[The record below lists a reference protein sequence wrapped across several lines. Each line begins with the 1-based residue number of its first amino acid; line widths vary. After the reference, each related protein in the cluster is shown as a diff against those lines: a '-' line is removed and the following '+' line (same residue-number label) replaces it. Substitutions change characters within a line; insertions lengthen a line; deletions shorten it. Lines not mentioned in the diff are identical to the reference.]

1 MQKLK
6 ERQIV
11 FRKRAYKEE
20 DREKWAGVLQ
30 YEMMSSKES
39 GEESQGQ
46 KDCIIVKSLPW
57 QSSRVNKFM
66 ESLDERMKD
75 EKSNQSLRQMKKRLI
90 AIEPSSRPKPA
101 GHSHHGHSTN

>member
-1 MQKLK
+1 MFIFLISSPYMCAINMQKLN

-30 YEMMSSKES
+30 YEMMSSEES

-57 QSSRVNKFM
+57 RSS
-66 ESLDERMKD
+66 SLWNRWMK
-75 EKSNQSLRQMKKRLI
+75 
-90 AIEPSSRPKPA
+90 
-101 GHSHHGHSTN
+101 